1 MMRRMKGKSMNKS
14 ESHNPQTVQDA
25 WYAYPGEANDV
36 VLSTRVRLA
45 RNLANFPFPHAFRSD
60 DAQRVKSLVF
70 DSFMQMDPQQKY
82 QSLAVKNLDPLGQRI
97 LSERG
102 VISPESASSPMAG
115 VIVRTDGRIACTV
128 NSSDH
133 VRISAFVTGLNA
145 QSAFSLCKE
154 VDDNL
159 QSTLQFSASQ
169 EFGYLTSSLYNCG
182 SGMKI
187 SVLVHLPSISYAG
200 FLDRIFKD
208 LMAKSCVISG
218 FYGAGTDSG
227 SSLGSYY
234 QISTS
239 NAFTGS
245 EQTQIDDISLIIR
258 QITEFERK
266 TRKEIA
272 DNRPTGI
279 RDQVYRALAVVK
291 YSRFVGS
298 REGVDLIS
306 RIKWGVDA
314 GILSGI
320 DDTELFALLYRI
332 QTAHLQYVIRTSE
345 LKYEKDITDEE
356 LKIARLRSL
365 IIQEAVARVQ
375 LTA

>member
-1 MMRRMKGKSMNKS
+1 MNKPDS
-14 ESHNPQTVQDA
+14 RSPQTTQDA
-25 WYAYPGEANDV
+25 WYSYPGKENDV

-45 RNLANFPFPHAFRSD
+45 RNLASFPFPHAFRSD

-70 DSFMQMDPQQKY
+70 DSFSQMDPDQKY

-102 VISPESASSPMAG
+102 VISPETASSPMAG
-115 VIVRTDGRIACTV
+115 VIVRNDGKIACTV
-128 NSSDH
+128 NTSDH

-145 QSAFSLCKE
+145 QTAYTLCKD

-159 QSTLQFSASQ
+159 QNTLQFSASK
-169 EFGYLTSSLYNCG
+169 EFGFLTSSLGDCG

-187 SVLVHLPSISYAG
+187 SVLVHLPSISAAG

-208 LMAKSCVISG
+208 LMAKAYVISG
-218 FYGAGTDSG
+218 FYGAGNDSG

-239 NAFTGS
+239 NSFTGS
-245 EQTQIDDISLIIR
+245 EISQIDELSLVIKHIA
-258 QITEFERK
+258 EFERK
-266 TRKEIA
+266 TLKELA
-272 DNRPTGI
+272 DNRPTSV
-279 RDQVYRALAVVK
+279 RDQVYRALALVK
-291 YSRFVGS
+291 YSRFIGS

-306 RIKWGVDA
+306 RIKWGSDA

-320 DDTELFALLYRI
+320 ENSELFALLYRI

-345 LKYEKDITDEE
+345 LKYEKDVVSEE
-356 LKIARLRSL
+356 KKIERLRSL
-365 IIQEAVARVQ
+365 IIQEAVAKVQ

>member
-1 MMRRMKGKSMNKS
+1 MNKS
-14 ESHNPQTVQDA
+14 DSSTTQATQDA

-45 RNLANFPFPHAFRSD
+45 RNLANFPFPHAFRAD

-70 DSFMQMDPQQKY
+70 DSFVQMDPQQKY

-102 VISPESASSPMAG
+102 VIGSEVSSSPMAG

-128 NSSDH
+128 NTSDH
-133 VRISAFVTGLNA
+133 VRIAAFVTGLNA
-145 QSAFSLCKE
+145 QTAFSLCKE

-159 QSTLQFSASQ
+159 QETLQFSASQ
-169 EFGYLTSSLYNCG
+169 EFGYLTSSLHDCG

-187 SVLVHLPSISYAG
+187 SVLMHLPSISFAG
-200 FLDRIFKD
+200 LLDRIFKD
-208 LMAKSCVISG
+208 LMAKSYNISG
-218 FYGAGTDSG
+218 FYGAGSDSG

-234 QISTS
+234 QISTANS
-239 NAFTGS
+239 FTGS
-245 EQTQIDDISLIIR
+245 EQTQIDDITLIAK
-258 QITEFERK
+258 QIVEFERK

-272 DNRPTGI
+272 DNKPTCI

-291 YSRFVGS
+291 YSRFIGS
-298 REGVDLIS
+298 REGVESVS
-306 RIKWGVDA
+306 RIKWGIDA
-314 GILSGI
+314 GILRGI
-320 DDTELFALLYRI
+320 DDSALCALLYRI

-345 LKYEKDITDEE
+345 LKYEKDVTDEE
-356 LKIARLRSL
+356 QKIERLRSL
-365 IIQEAVARVQ
+365 IFQEAVAKVQ
-375 LTA
+375 LVG